1 MTVGVIGSG
10 STCLCHAVT
19 VLALF
24 GLFAQAQT
32 ASGRA
37 ATEDFQL
44 LCSPCHGFG
53 AKGDGPAGQGQKKR
67 PADLTTI
74 SIRYGGIF
82 PEALIT
88 DTIEG
93 IGMPTAHGTRD
104 MPIWGDVFIGEA
116 VGSSVTIDAAKKATS
131 DVEQRIKRLVKYLE
145 SIQTAKQQ
153 LKPNAV
159 PGARL
164 E

>member
-1 MTVGVIGSG
+1 MFGGGPSR
-10 STCLCHAVT
+10 LCYAAA
-19 VLALF
+19 VLAIF
-24 GLFAQAQT
+24 GSFAQAQT

-53 AKGDGPAGQGQKKR
+53 AKGDGPAGQGLKKR

-74 SIRYGGIF
+74 SIRHGGIF
-82 PEALIT
+82 PEALIA

-104 MPIWGDVFIGEA
+104 MPIWGDVFISEA
-116 VGSSVTIDAAKKATS
+116 VGSGVTIDAAKKATS
-131 DVEQRIKRLVKYLE
+131 DVEERLKRLVKYLE
-145 SIQTAKQQ
+145 SIQITK
-153 LKPNAV
+153 
-159 PGARL
+159 
-164 E
+164 

>member
-1 MTVGVIGSG
+1 MINKTVF
-10 STCLCHAVT
+10 C
-19 VLALF
+19 F
-24 GLFAQAQT
+24 GGAG
-32 ASGRA
+32 SGRA
-37 ATEDFQL
+37 ATEVIQL

-53 AKGDGPAGQGQKKR
+53 AKGDGPAGQGLKKR
-67 PADLTTI
+67 PADLTSI
-74 SIRYGGIF
+74 SIRHGGIF

-116 VGSSVTIDAAKKATS
+116 VGSSVTIGAAKKATS

-153 LKPNAV
+153 LKPNAA
-159 PGARL
+159 P
-164 E
+164 